1 MRNIQHFIEAMA
13 LQFRAG
19 FEIIQLNTI
28 LGSKERIESY
38 NTINRDIDSFIAECN
53 HHFKEFNEIEF
64 LKIIRK

>member
-38 NTINRDIDSFIAECN
+38 NTINRDIDSFIVECN